1 MPAAAANAALAG
13 MAAKGRAG
21 QDTRCSSGRSHRP
34 GCAAHQW
41 GVTLPRL
48 CSARC
53 TSCVTGARARARAA
67 GGYDS
72 PHARAAA
79 RAEGALAGAADA
91 ALAEQAAKARLA
103 LAADHFNRDHR
114 KGFQFLQAR
123 PPRAWALLSQ
133 VPRSCRAPPHPRPQA
148 GLPAPARRAA
158 RAAPARA
165 PRSCPAPPHPRQQA
179 GLPAPARR
187 AARAAPARAPRSCR
201 APPHPR
207 PQAGLPAP
215 ARRAARA
222 APARAPRSCR
232 APPHPRPQAGL
243 PVPARRAARA
253 APARAPRS
261 CPAPPHPRQ
270 QAGLPAPARRAARAW
285 LAQAPAPLGRRR
297 PGPRCRA
304 GAGAGAAGRGAG
316 RGRGGALPAPLPGPE
331 QGHHRR
337 AAGRERGLLSGG
349 ARRVHRHVRLRRC
362 ARLSSPSWLKQAV
375 DPTCLS
381 APKGA
386 RTQSLPSFA
395 GQPDEGRAQR
405 WLSTGRASRLADRQW
420 RAVQARL
427 PAAAAQTA
435 GQGGDVLLHLEAVWF
450 GPARSGLKG
459 DMTDGACERALLACG
474 GQSC

>member
-133 VPRSCRAPPHPRPQA
+133 V
-148 GLPAPARRAA
+148 
-158 RAAPARA
+158 
-165 PRSCPAPPHPRQQA
+165 
-179 GLPAPARR
+179 
-187 AARAAPARAPRSCR
+187 
-201 APPHPR
+201 
-207 PQAGLPAP
+207 
-215 ARRAARA
+215 
-222 APARAPRSCR
+222 PRSCR

>member
-133 VPRSCRAPPHPRPQA
+133 V
-148 GLPAPARRAA
+148 
-158 RAAPARA
+158 
-165 PRSCPAPPHPRQQA
+165 
-179 GLPAPARR
+179 
-187 AARAAPARAPRSCR
+187 PRSCR

>member
-232 APPHPRPQAGL
+232 APPHPRPQAGRRFL
-243 PVPARRAARA
+243 PGVP
-253 APARAPRS
+253 PGL
-261 CPAPPHPRQ
+261 RQ
-270 QAGLPAPARRAARAW
+270 RGLPAPARRRPTRDSRQGCR
-285 LAQAPAPLGRRR
+285 LLPGAP
-297 PGPRCRA
+297 PGPGWRRHPHPS
-304 GAGAGAAGRGAG
+304 GAAA
-316 RGRGGALPAPLPGPE
+316 
-331 QGHHRR
+331 QGR
-337 AAGRERGLLSGG
+337 AAGPAQALGLLGEEPDAAAV
-349 ARRVHRHVRLRRC
+349 ARFLRHC
-362 ARLSSPSWLKQAV
+362 PGLSKVTIGELLGENEDFYLEVLDAFT
-375 DPTCLS
+375 DTFD
-381 APKGA
+381 
-386 RTQSLPSFA
+386 FA
-395 GQPDEGRAQR
+395 GA
-405 WLSTGRASRLADRQW
+405 
-420 RAVQARL
+420 
-427 PAAAAQTA
+427 PA
-435 GQGGDVLLHLEAVWF
+435 
-450 GPARSGLKG
+450 
-459 DMTDGACERALLACG
+459 
-474 GQSC
+474 

>member
-148 GLPAPARRAA
+148 GRRFLPGV
-158 RAAPARA
+158 
-165 PRSCPAPPHPRQQA
+165 PPGLRQR

-187 AARAAPARAPRSCR
+187 RPTRDSRQGCR
-201 APPHPR
+201 LLPGAPPGP
-207 PQAGLPAP
+207 GW
-215 ARRAARA
+215 RRH
-222 APARAPRSCR
+222 
-232 APPHPRPQAGL
+232 PHP
-243 PVPARRAARA
+243 
-253 APARAPRS
+253 S
-261 CPAPPHPRQ
+261 
-270 QAGLPAPARRAARAW
+270 
-285 LAQAPAPLGRRR
+285 
-297 PGPRCRA
+297 
-304 GAGAGAAGRGAG
+304 GAAA
-316 RGRGGALPAPLPGPE
+316 
-331 QGHHRR
+331 QGR
-337 AAGRERGLLSGG
+337 AAGPAQALGLLGEEPDAAAV
-349 ARRVHRHVRLRRC
+349 ARFLRHC
-362 ARLSSPSWLKQAV
+362 PGLSKVTIGELLGENEDFYLEVLDAFT
-375 DPTCLS
+375 DTFD
-381 APKGA
+381 
-386 RTQSLPSFA
+386 FA
-395 GQPDEGRAQR
+395 GA
-405 WLSTGRASRLADRQW
+405 
-420 RAVQARL
+420 
-427 PAAAAQTA
+427 PA
-435 GQGGDVLLHLEAVWF
+435 
-450 GPARSGLKG
+450 
-459 DMTDGACERALLACG
+459 
-474 GQSC
+474 